1 MNSINVHSDSN
12 WQLQEAKAKFSSVVK
27 RAEAGEPQLV
37 TRNGVPTVYIVQ
49 AESFER
55 LMKKPLSRKDV
66 LRESPCKEVKLDL
79 ERQRD
84 GGREVIL

>member
-1 MNSINVHSDSN
+1 MNSIESRSHSN

-37 TRNGVPTVYIVQ
+37 TRNGVPTVYVVG
-49 AESFER
+49 AKSFER
-55 LMKKPLSRKDV
+55 LTKKSLSRKDV
-66 LRESPCKEVKLDL
+66 LSGSPCKDVELDL